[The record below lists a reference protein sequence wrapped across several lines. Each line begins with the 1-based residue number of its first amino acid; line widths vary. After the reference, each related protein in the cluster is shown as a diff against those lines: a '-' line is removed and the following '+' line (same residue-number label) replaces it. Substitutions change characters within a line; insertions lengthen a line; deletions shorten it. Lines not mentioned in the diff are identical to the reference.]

1 MGHSA
6 VGNLDE
12 LPKSKMGKHDG
23 KFVLESAEN
32 VGPFMAAIGM
42 PEDMIKK
49 MMNSKNEITLT
60 MVENAD
66 GSFTS
71 SSEQSMCPE
80 LNQTTTFKLG
90 ETQKIEKPWP
100 MTITITK
107 SSDIT
112 WKSVSVMGEHTIN
125 NYGLTICGTLQGS
138 ALSFREEFRKV
149 SPKISGFYKLE
160 SEKGMNDIMKLLL
173 PQMDIADFEKMK
185 GDIALR
191 VGDKEDGLFL
201 EEQWAGKKKAYTM
214 KFDEEYDYTEPSF
227 NVDEKRITTK
237 VGPGCFKTISKSK
250 KDGKSYE
257 WTVSFNDNGF
267 SNCVKAGGLEATE
280 CYRRLPDIDG
290 TWRMAAVTGMEN
302 YLAACGVTGDQAK
315 QLIADAGQE
324 YFTIERLPGGKM
336 RSQTNSK
343 WLPAELVVKI
353 GETYSFEMAGLGR
366 SEGVMTELDD
376 TILHVMKFGGK
387 TMRITEKISG
397 DFMVSEYVVDGS
409 RSSTMKT
416 ILARD

>member
-1 MGHSA
+1 MG
-6 VGNLDE
+6 
-12 LPKSKMGKHDG
+12 GKHDG

-42 PEDMIKK
+42 PEDLIKK

-71 SSEQSMCPE
+71 SSDQSLCPE

-107 SSDIT
+107 SSDTT
-112 WKSVSVMGEHTIN
+112 WKSVSVMGEHTMVSESTIN

-160 SEKGMNDIMKLLL
+160 SEKGMNDIMKFLV

-185 GDIALR
+185 GDITL
-191 VGDKEDGLFL
+191 K
-201 EEQWAGKKKAYTM
+201 
-214 KFDEEYDYTEPSF
+214 
-227 NVDEKRITTK
+227 VDEKRITTK

-257 WTVSFNDNGF
+257 WTVSFNDSGF
-267 SNCVKAGGLEATE
+267 SNCIKAGGLEATE
-280 CYRRLPDIDG
+280 CYRRLPDMDG
-290 TWRMAAVTGMEN
+290 TWRVVAVTGMEN
-302 YLAACGVTGDQAK
+302 YLAACGVIGEQAK
-315 QLIADAGQE
+315 QLIADTAGE
-324 YFTIERLPGGKM
+324 YFTLERLPGGKM

-343 WLPAELVVKI
+343 WLPAELVIKI
-353 GETYSFEMAGLGR
+353 GETYSFDVPGFGR
-366 SEGVMTELDD
+366 SEGVMTELND
-376 TILHVMKFGGK
+376 TIINVMKFGGK